1 MWQKGLLQIWL
12 NWASWDGELSPVSPQ
27 ERGETDMVREREVRM
42 EAEIREKFKDAS
54 LLALKMEEGAT
65 SQEIPVTSL

>member
-1 MWQKGLLQIWL
+1 M
-12 NWASWDGELSPVSPQ
+12 SPQ